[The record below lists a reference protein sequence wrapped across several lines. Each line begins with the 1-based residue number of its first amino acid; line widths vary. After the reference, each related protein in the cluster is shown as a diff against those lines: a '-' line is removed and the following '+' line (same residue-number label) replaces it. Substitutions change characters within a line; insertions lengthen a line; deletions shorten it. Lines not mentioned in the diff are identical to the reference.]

1 MRGEYSTRQK
11 RELLKFL
18 KEHELENF
26 SLDEVVL
33 RLRERGASV
42 GRSTAY
48 RYLEALAEQ
57 GSVRKYAGAQG
68 ITQYQS
74 VAEEGDCSRHFHMLC
89 KRCGTLQHVDCA
101 LMESLARHVA
111 EHHGFRLD
119 ARETML
125 VGVCARCAR
134 LDELEGQA
142 RAEREDRGEE
152 GQANGDGADTI
163 DGRHD
168 CL

>member
-26 SLDEVVL
+26 SVDEVVL

-74 VAEEGDCSRHFHMLC
+74 VSDSDDCSRHFHMLC
-89 KRCGTLQHVDCA
+89 KRCGTLMHVDCG
-101 LMESLARHVA
+101 LMESLSRLRRGTAHAGSVTYGAGHGTMSPAAGAARRMT
-111 EHHGFRLD
+111 HGE
-119 ARETML
+119 ASS
-125 VGVCARCAR
+125 
-134 LDELEGQA
+134 
-142 RAEREDRGEE
+142 
-152 GQANGDGADTI
+152 
-163 DGRHD
+163 
-168 CL
+168 

>member
-26 SLDEVVL
+26 SVDEVVL

-57 GSVRKYAGAQG
+57 GSVRKYQNAQG
-68 ITQYQS
+68 VTQYQH
-74 VAEEGDCSRHFHMLC
+74 VEDDGRCAHHFHMLC
-89 KRCGTLQHVDCA
+89 KRCGALLHVDCERMNA
-101 LMESLARHVA
+101 LTEHIA
-111 EHHGFRLD
+111 EEHGFQLD
-119 ARETML
+119 PRETVL
-125 VGVCARCAR
+125 VGICARCAR
-134 LDELEGQA
+134 
-142 RAEREDRGEE
+142 GEE
-152 GQANGDGADTI
+152 FHGADH
-163 DGRHD
+163 DEGRHH

>member
-26 SLDEVVL
+26 SVDEVVL

-57 GSVRKYAGAQG
+57 GKTYAEILAW
-68 ITQYQS
+68 YYP
-74 VAEEGDCSRHFHMLC
+74 
-89 KRCGTLQHVDCA
+89 GT
-101 LMESLARHVA
+101 
-111 EHHGFRLD
+111 
-119 ARETML
+119 T
-125 VGVCARCAR
+125 
-134 LDELEGQA
+134 LEKVS
-142 RAEREDRGEE
+142 
-152 GQANGDGADTI
+152 
-163 DGRHD
+163 
-168 CL
+168 

>member
-26 SLDEVVL
+26 SVDEVVL

-74 VAEEGDCSRHFHMLC
+74 VSDSDGCSRHFHMLC
-89 KRCGTLQHVDCA
+89 KRCGTLMHVDCG
-101 LMESLARHVA
+101 LMESLSRHIA
-111 EHHGFRLD
+111 EHHGFQLD

-125 VGVCARCAR
+125 VGVCEKCAR
-134 LDELEGQA
+134 RDAG
-142 RAEREDRGEE
+142 GE
-152 GQANGDGADTI
+152 ADGDGADRAE
-163 DGRHD
+163 GRHD
-168 CL
+168 CV